1 MFLYDVYEQMMSNRD
16 QTVFLVFCELKSK
29 YAAQIMLLFAHI
41 VLSSQTIELTF
52 YAAIVLTY
60 AARTYL
66 IFFETKRIAEVVEGK
81 IDFQV
86 WGAGYVS
93 FKQA

>member
-1 MFLYDVYEQMMSNRD
+1 
-16 QTVFLVFCELKSK
+16 
-29 YAAQIMLLFAHI
+29 MLLFAHI

-66 IFFETKRIAEVVEGK
+66 IFCETKRIAEVVEGK

-93 FKQA
+93 FKQAQANLSQCTDSLKPYDRIVTRASDMRIQVL

>member
-1 MFLYDVYEQMMSNRD
+1 M
-16 QTVFLVFCELKSK
+16 FLVFCELKSK
-29 YAAQIMLLFAHI
+29 YAAQIMLLFSHI

-52 YAAIVLTY
+52 YFAIVLTY

-66 IFFETKRIAEVVEGK
+66 IFCDTKRIAEIFEGK

-86 WGAGYVS
+86 WDAGYVS